1 MEFDTLEA
9 IIDFAIEKE
18 MEAAEFY
25 STLSE
30 EEDFAGSS
38 KMFKEFSDEEHKHE
52 KMLKDFKNHGITKS
66 TEEYNF
72 QWMSD
77 LKRSDYLI
85 DIDFQKG
92 MTYDKILRLA
102 MKREE
107 KSLKLYNDFQNHVD
121 TDVAR
126 KIFKVLCQEEAKHK
140 LALETMYDDYMAKMG
155 D

>member
-18 MEAAEFY
+18 IEAAEFY
-25 STLSE
+25 NTLCE
-30 EEDFAGSS
+30 EEGFAKASE
-38 KMFKEFSDEEHKHE
+38 MFKEFSDEERKHE
-52 KMLKDFKNHGITKS
+52 KLLKDFKTHGIIKS
-66 TEEYNF
+66 TEEYDF
-72 QWMSD
+72 QWISD

-85 DIDFQKG
+85 DIEYQKG
-92 MTYDKILRLA
+92 MTYDKILQLA

-107 KSLKLYNDFQNHVD
+107 KSLKLYNDFQNNVD
-121 TDVAR
+121 TDAE
-126 KIFKVLCQEEAKHK
+126 KKFFKALCQEEAKHK